1 MKAVKSCFTWIL
13 IFALIW
19 GAASTLR
26 PFWDKYWLEKQ
37 MEVVATYGTKN
48 DIEDVRLELVRKM
61 KQEGYHFDG
70 DDFRIE
76 KDEKNSVFI
85 NIAYTDEI
93 TFFGLTLKE
102 LELVAK
108 AEAREVERVIK
119 KITGCRGR
127 APFSCLIHRLTIER
141 LNGP

>member
-1 MKAVKSCFTWIL
+1 VVGVMKAVKNCFTWIL
-13 IFALIW
+13 IFGLIW
-19 GAASTLR
+19 VTASTLR
-26 PFWDKYWLEKQ
+26 PFWDRYWLEKQ

-61 KQEGYHFDG
+61 KQEGYHFEG

-108 AEAREVERVIK
+108 AEAREVERVI
-119 KITGCRGR
+119 
-127 APFSCLIHRLTIER
+127 
-141 LNGP
+141 